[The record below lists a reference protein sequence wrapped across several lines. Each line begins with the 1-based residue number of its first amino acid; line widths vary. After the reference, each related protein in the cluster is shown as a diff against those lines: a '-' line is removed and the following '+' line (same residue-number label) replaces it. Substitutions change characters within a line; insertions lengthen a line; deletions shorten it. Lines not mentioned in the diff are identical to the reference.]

1 MFIWRA
7 NFEVHVNM
15 PLTMI
20 EKVNVGMALVRQDV
34 WSMLFDIH
42 ISHRSGFHER
52 CQAVSAIVVSAYYM
66 PAEFATQRVV
76 PFLI

>member
-20 EKVNVGMALVRQDV
+20 EKINVVMALVRQDV

-42 ISHRSGFHER
+42 ISHGSVFHER
-52 CQAVSAIVVSAYYM
+52 CQAVSAIVVSAYHM